1 MNAQELLEKV
11 PEPLRPAVAK
21 YAPALAAMSAEE
33 IWAWIELLVKGRTR
47 EAMDSLAARLADDE
61 LLDAMHAN
69 EQAWLAANRENASRL
84 ALQREASLAVLK
96 ALLTAALALV
106 GL

>member
-11 PEPLRPAVAK
+11 PDPLRPAVAK

-33 IWAWIELLVKGRTR
+33 IWAWIELLVEGRTR
-47 EAMDSLAARLADDE
+47 EAMDSLAARLGDDE
-61 LLDAMHAN
+61 LLGAMHAN
-69 EQAWLAANRENASRL
+69 EQAWLAANKENASRL

>member
-1 MNAQELLEKV
+1 MNATELLDKV

-33 IWAWIELLVKGRTR
+33 LWAWIELLVKGRNR
-47 EAMDSLAARLADDE
+47 EAMDALASRLANDE
-61 LLDAMHAN
+61 LLTAMHAN
-69 EQAWLAANRENASRL
+69 EQAWQAANKDNASRL
-84 ALQREASLAVLK
+84 ALQREASLAVLR